1 MADSAAEDRTEEASA
16 RRLEQARERGQLPR
30 SRELVSLGLVGGGVL
45 GISLLGPA
53 LAEFLG
59 QSMRAALQQG
69 VHPLPDRLPAVLG
82 KALGT
87 AVLAVLPLVAMLA
100 AIATGASIAVG
111 GWNFTL
117 RCVEWRAER
126 VDPLKGLGRLFSSQ
140 GLVETAKGL
149 IKVVVICALG
159 FLAFRRAIPQLPA
172 LALSA
177 LPVAMPALIGLCLTL
192 WAALALGMSLIA
204 MLDVPLQRWQYGRQ
218 LRMSRQELREEHKE
232 MEGRPEVRARIRQ
245 LQRERGRR
253 RMMEQV
259 PLADV
264 VLTNPT
270 HYAIALRYDAERM
283 RAPVV
288 VAKGTGLIALRIRA
302 IAAEHGVPVLESAA
316 LARALYRHA
325 ALDQPIPVDLYLVV
339 AQVLAHVYQVKHQP
353 HQAPVPSE
361 FEVPAGYRVAPEAAA
376 QPADLSAA
384 DEARGGAQG

>member
-59 QSMRAALQQG
+59 QSMRVALQQG

-111 GWNFTL
+111 GWNFTV
-117 RCVEWRAER
+117 RGVEWRAER

-149 IKVVVICALG
+149 IKVVVIGALG
-159 FLAFRRAIPQLPA
+159 FFAFRRAIPQLPA

-177 LPVAMPALIGLCLTL
+177 LPVAMSALIGLCLTL
-192 WAALALGMSLIA
+192 WAALALGMGLIA

-259 PLADV
+259 PVADV

-302 IAAEHGVPVLESAA
+302 IADEHGVPVLESAA

-353 HQAPVPSE
+353 HQAPVPPE
-361 FEVPAGYRVAPEAAA
+361 FEVPAGYRVAPEAVA
-376 QPADLSAA
+376 QPADPSAA